1 MSSSQI
7 RPAID
12 VAPQAPPRPTLALI
26 LALLAV
32 PGSTVA
38 WELPLGGLW
47 IGLPL
52 AIAAIVLGLRAR
64 REATGPGRATAAVVI
79 AGLCIAQMAVWTAVS
94 IADGASSSAATGTLT
109 LKELKKGSTFK
120 HTRNTTE
127 RLPESNLQGD
137 VITFGSPLADLSGTR
152 VGRTHVACITTS
164 GARSFVK
171 SELSCTAVV
180 ALRDGTFTAQFLA
193 TPADRTTVAAIT
205 GGTGAYANA
214 SGTIVSRETKS
225 GSVDTVMFG
234 G

>member
-1 MSSSQI
+1 MSSQSS

-12 VAPQAPPRPTLALI
+12 LAPDAAPRPTLALI

-32 PGSTVA
+32 PGTTVA

-52 AIAAIVLGLRAR
+52 AVAAIVLGLRAR
-64 REATGPGRATAAVVI
+64 REEAGKGRATAAVVL

-94 IADGASSSAATGTLT
+94 VTDAAGTSAATGTLT
-109 LKELKKGSTFK
+109 LRELEKGSTFK

-127 RLPESNLQGD
+127 RLPKSNLQGD

-152 VGRTHVACITTS
+152 IGKLHVACITTS

-171 SELSCTAVV
+171 SELSCTAVA
-180 ALRDGTFTAQFLA
+180 ALREGTFTAQFLA
-193 TPADRTTVAAIT
+193 SPADSTTVAAIT
-205 GGTGAYANA
+205 GGTGAFANA
-214 SGTIVSRETKS
+214 SGTIVSRDTKS
-225 GSVDTVMFG
+225 GSVDTITFG